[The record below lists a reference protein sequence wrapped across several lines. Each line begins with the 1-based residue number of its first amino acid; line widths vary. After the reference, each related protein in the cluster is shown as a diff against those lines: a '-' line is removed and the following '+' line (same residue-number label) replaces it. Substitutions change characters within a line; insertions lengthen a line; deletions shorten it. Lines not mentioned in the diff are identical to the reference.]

1 MISVTMFATVA
12 GRSRSKRR
20 NFEVPYG
27 EGMTALDIISSEF
40 SEADAHSVMVMVNG
54 RHVPR
59 ETVLTDGDSVAL
71 ALVISG
77 G

>member
-1 MISVTMFATVA
+1 MISVTMFATVS

-20 NFEVPYG
+20 NFEVPYRD
-27 EGMTALDIISSEF
+27 GMTALDITRSEF
-40 SEADAHSVMVMVNG
+40 SDTDLGSIMVMVNG
-54 RHVPR
+54 KHVPQ
-59 ETVLTDGDSVAL
+59 ETVLADGDNVAL